1 MDKKP
6 LTVVEAQ
13 AQYAENVPYEGSL
26 KRMRLALAA
35 LMILRVCRPTST
47 SAGGAALSYGQID
60 EEIRTLRRMIAIA
73 SKKSLTPVRPGY
85 L

>member
-13 AQYAENVPYEGSL
+13 AQYAENVPYEGSP

-35 LMILRVCRPTST
+35 LMILRINRPTHAST
-47 SAGGAALSYGQID
+47 GGAALAYGQID
-60 EEIRTLRRMIAIA
+60 EEIKTLRRMLAVA
-73 SKKSLTPVRPGY
+73 TKKSLTPVRPGY